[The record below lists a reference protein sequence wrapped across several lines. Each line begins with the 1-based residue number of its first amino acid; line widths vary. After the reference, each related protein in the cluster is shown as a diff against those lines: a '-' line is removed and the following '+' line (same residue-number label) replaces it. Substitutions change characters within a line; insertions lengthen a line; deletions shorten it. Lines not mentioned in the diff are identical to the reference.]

1 MKIGMVAIIV
11 SFIYILLINIIYFSK
26 NRVSN
31 FDNRI
36 YSRMLL
42 LNTLGLVLEFL
53 CYITV
58 PNVDKMFILNE
69 IINRLFLL
77 YIATWTVLLI
87 IYEFK
92 EIFGLRDKKGR
103 VFVLDNK
110 ILNFIILGAYAVTII
125 TALVAKIEY
134 YNDQHFTYSY
144 GIATDFVFL
153 PCIISFLLGG
163 ISIYIYR
170 KKINFRK
177 VIPFFALF
185 FVLGIAV
192 LLRLINPGLLFITP
206 VLSFVTILMY
216 FTIENPDVQML
227 EQVEFA
233 KEQAERANKA
243 KTDFLSAMS
252 HEIRTP
258 LNAIVGFSQSL
269 KTEDLSESAM
279 EEVDDIIEA
288 SETLLDTVN
297 GVLDISKIEANKI
310 EIVNSI
316 YNFHKVFDEL
326 VALSK
331 ARLGDE
337 KPITFKYELAPDTP
351 MYLYGDYARVKQIA
365 LNFLTNAIKYTNEG
379 YIDFKVKNIINDGLC
394 RLIITVED
402 SGIGIKKEAINKLF
416 NKFER
421 LDNENSTI
429 EGTGLGL
436 AITKKLVELMH
447 GKIIVQSVFGKG
459 SQFMVILDQKL
470 VEEKDIPKEESRVA
484 QTGAVVN
491 YDYSSKKILIVD
503 DNKLNLKV
511 AVRLLKPYNVQTEEV
526 SSGAECLDLIGG
538 GNKYDLILMDDMMP
552 KMSGKETFKKLKED
566 EGFNIPVVILTAN
579 AITGMKEQYLAE
591 GFNDYLAK
599 PIERSEL
606 ERVLRKYLG

>member
-1 MKIGMVAIIV
+1 MTIRYTILGVV
-11 SFIYILLINIIYFSK
+11 FIFVLLIIFVYFSK
-26 NRVSN
+26 KRVFNVANS
-31 FDNRI
+31 I
-36 YSRMLL
+36 YTKLL
-42 LNTLGLVLEFL
+42 ILSPVGMILEFL
-53 CYITV
+53 CNLISTVEANMIIVNFVTRSYLIFIMSWTTLFSLYITSITV
-58 PNVDKMFILNE
+58 VKDNSLESYKRNYFRRIIAFICNIMFILLVSLPLDFYSENGVSYLSGVGIIALLSFCIPIVIYDLLCFSISFRKLNNKE
-69 IINRLFLL
+69 RVPMIVLSLMILMLAIINN
-77 YIATWTVLLI
+77 YTPEVQI
-87 IYEFK
+87 ISS
-92 EIFGLRDKKGR
+92 
-103 VFVLDNK
+103 VFS
-110 ILNFIILGAYAVTII
+110 FITII
-125 TALVAKIEY
+125 M
-134 YNDQHFTYSY
+134 F
-144 GIATDFVFL
+144 
-153 PCIISFLLGG
+153 
-163 ISIYIYR
+163 
-170 KKINFRK
+170 
-177 VIPFFALF
+177 
-185 FVLGIAV
+185 
-192 LLRLINPGLLFITP
+192 
-206 VLSFVTILMY
+206 

-243 KTDFLSAMS
+243 KTDFLSSMS

-269 KTEDLSESAM
+269 KTEDLSPSAM

-310 EIVNSI
+310 EIVESV

-331 ARLGDE
+331 ARLGSE

-351 MYLYGDYARVKQIA
+351 TYLYGDYARVKQIV
-365 LNFLTNAIKYTNEG
+365 LNFLTNAIKYSNEG

-447 GKIIVQSVFGKG
+447 GKIIFQSIYGKG

-470 VEEKDIPKEESRVA
+470 VEEKDIPKEESRVE

-511 AVRLLKPYNVQTEEV
+511 AVRLLKPYNVQTKEV

-566 EGFNIPVVILTAN
+566 EGFNIPVVVLTAN